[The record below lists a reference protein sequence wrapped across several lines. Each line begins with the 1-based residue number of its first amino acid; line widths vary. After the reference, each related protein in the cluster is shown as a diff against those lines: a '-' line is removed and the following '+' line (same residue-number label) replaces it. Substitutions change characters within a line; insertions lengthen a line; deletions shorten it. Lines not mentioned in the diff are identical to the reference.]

1 MRTVV
6 APLAPEIE
14 QDLGRL
20 DDQLRRVAEGCIRR
34 LKLEPDLGRLV
45 PRGLLSTY
53 DARAVLFDR
62 DSRPEGLLGEHRGQ
76 LRVAGEEPSKG
87 PRYPKGPR
95 YRVVYRSAD
104 APSAGVRVVMV
115 LGVGLGH
122 EDCGAED
129 IYRVATRRLRGQIA
143 QQERRK
149 R

>member
-14 QDLGRL
+14 RDMGRL
-20 DDQLRRVAEGCIRR
+20 DDQLRNVAEGYVRR

-53 DARAVLFDR
+53 DARAVLFSR
-62 DSRPEGLLGEHRGQ
+62 DSRPERLLGEHRGQ
-76 LRVAGEEPSKG
+76 LRVAGEDPSQ
-87 PRYPKGPR
+87 GPR
-95 YRVVYRSAD
+95 YRVVYRTAD
-104 APSAGVRVVMV
+104 APGAGVRVVMV

-129 IYRVATRRLRGQIA
+129 IYRVATRRLRGQIE
-143 QQERRK
+143 QQGRRK